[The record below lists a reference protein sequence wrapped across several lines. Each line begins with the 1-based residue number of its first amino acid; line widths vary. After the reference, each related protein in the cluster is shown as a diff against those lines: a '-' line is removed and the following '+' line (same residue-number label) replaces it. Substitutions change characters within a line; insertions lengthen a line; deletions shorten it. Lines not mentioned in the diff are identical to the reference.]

1 MLTWILGVVFGV
13 LAVPLALALPHVW
26 PGFTGGDH
34 LRVFLLGALGGGLAT
49 VVVLRKAPFLAVL
62 EHELTHMVVAV
73 LHLRLPLSLNAGKD
87 GGEVT
92 YTGDSA
98 FLIRLAPYVLPTFTL
113 ALLGLSAVVDGPY
126 QTTLRAIIGV
136 TWGYHVVT
144 MVEETRPNQPDL
156 KTGGRV
162 PAFLGVFGLGLLF
175 YVGSALW
182 AVEDFGLCRA
192 WLVHGVQTARHLVSS
207 AVALAVG

>member
-1 MLTWILGVVFGV
+1 MMTWIFGLLFGV
-13 LAVPLALALPHVW
+13 LAVPLALALPRVW
-26 PGFTGGDH
+26 PAFAEADH
-34 LRVFLLGALGGGLAT
+34 LRTFAAGAAGGALVT

-62 EHELTHMVVAV
+62 EHELTHMLVAL

-113 ALLGLSAVVDGPY
+113 LALGLTPIVAEPH
-126 QTTLRAIIGV
+126 QQALRVAAGV
-136 TWGYHVVT
+136 TWGYHVAT
-144 MVEETRPNQPDL
+144 AFAEIRPHQPDL

-162 PAFLGVFGLGLLF
+162 PAFLAVAGLGLLF
-175 YVGSALW
+175 YVGTALW
-182 AVEDFGLCRA
+182 GAGDFDLVRTWLDESVRA
-192 WLVHGVQTARHLVSS
+192 GRRLVT
-207 AVALAVG
+207 LAVG

>member
-1 MLTWILGVVFGV
+1 MLTWILGLLFGV
-13 LAVPLALALPHVW
+13 LAVPLALALPKVW

-34 LRVFLLGALGGGLAT
+34 LHVFLYGALGGAAAT

-73 LHLRLPLSLNAGKD
+73 LHLRLPLSLNAGKE

-113 ALLGLSAVVDGPY
+113 ALLALSPIIAGPH
-126 QTTLRAIIGV
+126 QATLRAIIGV

-144 MVEETRPNQPDL
+144 TFQETRPNQPDL

-162 PAFLGVFGLGLLF
+162 PAFLGVAGLGLFF

-182 AVEDFGLCRA
+182 AVEDFGLCRT
-192 WLVHGVQTARHLVSS
+192 WLVQGVATARQLVSS